1 MRPDEYKQGVV
12 SGAVVLFP
20 YPNED
25 AYRTHKFYKS
35 IGQVEIG
42 GLPFLPNATTLVAEK
57 IGALLAAEYPGTAT
71 LLAPAAGSPTAT
83 A

>member
-1 MRPDEYKQGVV
+1 MV

-35 IGQVEIG
+35 ISQVEIG

-57 IGALLAAEYPGTAT
+57 IAALLAAEYPGPAT
-71 LLAPAAGSPTAT
+71 LPVPPTGSPIAM